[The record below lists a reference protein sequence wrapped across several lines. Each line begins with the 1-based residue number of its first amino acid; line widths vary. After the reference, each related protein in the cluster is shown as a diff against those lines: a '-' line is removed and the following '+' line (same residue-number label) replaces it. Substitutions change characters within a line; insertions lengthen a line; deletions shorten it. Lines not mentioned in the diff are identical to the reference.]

1 MSNSS
6 EIRIKLE
13 GLQIGMYVS
22 RTDRAWADLPLQLEG
37 VVISRNEEI
46 DMLNKY
52 CNIVYIDTSKGR
64 SASPIYWIMD
74 EQKTVEHQMTDLGK
88 NEFALLRKENY
99 GTIESLSKELVTAE
113 KVYNEI
119 EKQIGIV
126 FTEMGDGNS
135 VDISDLKEA
144 ISQTIDSIIRNPTAI
159 KLVIEMQ
166 KSDHYAYNHA
176 LATSVWCA
184 QFGRQ
189 LGLEKRSIEDLALG
203 GLVLDVGKTK
213 IPDTLLNKSDGLTPD
228 EIILLRSHVD
238 LSVQMLINYD
248 DISHNVMRMVAT
260 HHERADGSG
269 YPLGIKNKDIPI
281 YGRIAGIVDSFDAMT
296 SQRPFSSIVFS
307 PHKAISNLYE
317 LRGSLFQADM
327 VEQFIQTVGLYPTG
341 TLVELNT
348 GEVAVVTAISG
359 LKRLR
364 PTVILILDENKQPY
378 NDFQTI
384 DLTRTKEKTIKRDL
398 KYGDHGIKMDELFL

>member
-22 RTDRAWADLPLQLEG
+22 RTDRAWADLPIQLEG
-37 VVISRNEEI
+37 VVITSNEQI

-52 CNIVYIDTSKGR
+52 CNIVYIDSSKGR
-64 SASPIYWIMD
+64 AASPMYWILD
-74 EQKTVEHQMTDLGK
+74 EEKTAGQHITDLGK
-88 NEFALLRKENY
+88 NEFTLLRKENY
-99 GTIESLSKELVTAE
+99 QTIESLNTELITA
-113 KVYNEI
+113 KNVYNKI
-119 EKQIGIV
+119 EKQITLV
-126 FTEMGDGNS
+126 FGDLREGNT

-144 ISQTIDSIIRNPTAI
+144 ISETIDSIIRNPTAM

-166 KSDHYAYNHA
+166 KSDNYGYNHA
-176 LATSVWCA
+176 LATSDWCA
-184 QFGRQ
+184 QFGRH
-189 LGLEKRSIEDLALG
+189 LGLEKKSIEELALG
-203 GLVLDVGKTK
+203 GLLLDVGKNR
-213 IPDTLLNKSDGLTPD
+213 IPDDVLNKKDGLTPE

-238 LSVQMLINYD
+238 LSVQILISYD

-269 YPLGIKNKDIPI
+269 YPLGISNQDIPV
-281 YGRIAGIVDSFDAMT
+281 YGKIAGIVDSFDAMT

-307 PHKAISNLYE
+307 PHKAISHLYE
-317 LRGSLFQADM
+317 LRNSLFQAEM

-378 NDFQTI
+378 EEFRTI
-384 DLTRTKEKTIKRDL
+384 DLTIPN
-398 KYGDHGIKMDELFL
+398 